1 MCLSHSNYLAKHNLQ
16 SWDPITERLQ
26 QEDLEVEA
34 NLGYTVRLHEKRREI
49 ETARMRKKGERWRE
63 EGGGKIRA
71 CGPPGR
77 SR

>member
-49 ETARMRKKGERWRE
+49 ETARMRKKRRE
-63 EGGGKIRA
+63 MEGGRRGDIRA